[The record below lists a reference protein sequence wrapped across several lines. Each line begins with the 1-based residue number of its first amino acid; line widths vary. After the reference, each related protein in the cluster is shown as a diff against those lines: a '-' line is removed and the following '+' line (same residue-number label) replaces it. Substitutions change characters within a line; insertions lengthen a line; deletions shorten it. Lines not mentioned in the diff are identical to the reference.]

1 MPTPN
6 PALAA
11 ARSYCGWHVT
21 PEDVTEAV
29 LDGPGGTLLALPT
42 LHLVDLESITEDG
55 VALDLSTLEWSPTGV
70 VRKKSG
76 MTWTRALGGI
86 TVSMNHGYSAADD
99 FDQAVSMIAD
109 TLESTIRDDAAL
121 TSKKVGDVEYQW
133 AVSLST
139 GIGPASGILDKY
151 KLPGLP

>member
-1 MPTPN
+1 MPTPD

-21 PEDVTEAV
+21 PQRSDELV

-42 LHLVDLESITEDG
+42 LHLVEIESLTEDG
-55 VALDLSTLEWSPTGV
+55 EQITLTDLEWSATGV

-76 MTWTRALGGI
+76 LAWTTKLGGI
-86 TVSMNHGYSAADD
+86 TVEITHGYDSAED
-99 FDQAVSMIAD
+99 FDQAVSLIEASL
-109 TLESTIRDDAAL
+109 TSTIRDDPAM
-121 TSKKVGDVEYQW
+121 TSKKVADVEYQW
-133 AVSLST
+133 AVSLT
-139 GIGPASGILDKY
+139 GGVGPASVLLDKY